1 MPEAD
6 SAQNRPPPQQ
16 SPRPVPQEDEP
27 EVDRDINHESD
38 LLLTNDPVH
47 QTRTQIFIQ
56 EPQFHPVNLA
66 LQGPYSS
73 NTIQD
78 AILLCNLL
86 TILHNNG
93 QFFLFRTFTPNMF
106 ISRQVLTSFYSF
118 FFHNMI
124 LNMDLTRPTTER
136 NQIRLIHAGLRY
148 PLWRGIT
155 GMNLRRGLRALAKW
169 LAIIEITNRPPNS
182 HPNSTLLT
190 RLTANILAACAA
202 NRNRILSPN
211 YPN

>member
-93 QFFLFRTFTPNMF
+93 QFFLFRTFTPNIAGKSSPVSTPF
-106 ISRQVLTSFYSF
+106 SSITWYWIWTS
-118 FFHNMI
+118 HV
-124 LNMDLTRPTTER
+124 
-136 NQIRLIHAGLRY
+136 Q
-148 PLWRGIT
+148 
-155 GMNLRRGLRALAKW
+155 
-169 LAIIEITNRPPNS
+169 PPNATKYGWFTQAS
-182 HPNSTLLT
+182 DTHYGEESQAWTSAGAYEP
-190 RLTANILAACAA
+190 
-202 NRNRILSPN
+202 
-211 YPN
+211 